1 MSYHSAETEPLADG
15 YGVPYSP
22 GYNNSPY
29 ARRVW
34 QDESR
39 VSMGRS
45 YDAAPRIHRTA
56 NEYAFL
62 RQFDRAMGARRF
74 DGAHMSMADHRR
86 IEQPV
91 YGMKTTTST
100 RNSYRLAPSPMDVF
114 TVAYPSEGQSQNPGQ
129 NFSVSPES
137 NYTSQMMGNSWR
149 LG

>member
-1 MSYHSAETEPLADG
+1 MSYHSAETVAIPDG
-15 YGVPYSP
+15 YGVANSP

-29 ARRVW
+29 TRRVW
-34 QDESR
+34 QDETR
-39 VSMGRS
+39 QSMSSS
-45 YDAAPRIHRTA
+45 YDACPRVNRTA
-56 NEYAFL
+56 NEYSFL
-62 RQFDRAMGARRF
+62 RQFDRLMGARRF

-114 TVAYPSEGQSQNPGQ
+114 TVAYPEQGQSQNPGQ
-129 NFSVSPES
+129 NFSVSPAG
-137 NYTSQMMGNSWR
+137 NYTSDMQGKSWR